1 MSWYVYRYKLTNFGA
16 NERTLVGSLEWM
28 KEAEDLLESAM
39 AREKVDPA
47 KCYRYDLPSGRPG
60 FAVTT
65 DREEDL
71 IASERRTLVVFAV
84 QADEEEEESL

>member
-16 NERTLVGSLEWM
+16 NERALVGSSERL
-28 KEAEDLLESAM
+28 KDAEELLESAM
-39 AREKVDPA
+39 ASENVDPA
-47 KCYRYDLPSGRPG
+47 KCFRYDLPSGRPG

-71 IASERRTLVVFAV
+71 IATERRTLIVFAV
-84 QADEEEEESL
+84 QASEEEEESL